1 MNVAVIGTGYVG
13 LVSGSCLAELGHY
26 VTCVDTDAEKVDRLK
41 NGMMPIF
48 EPGLEELVK
57 RNEASGRLRFTTEYA
72 EAVPTANV
80 VSIAVGTPSAPDG
93 SADMSFVY
101 AAAEQIGR
109 HLQSYTVIADKS
121 TVPVGTS
128 EEVAE
133 VIGAIYS
140 GEFDVV
146 SNPEILREGHA
157 ITDFMNPT
165 RIIIGANNEK
175 AAEIMLKLYAFLEC
189 PKLVMSPRSAELTKY
204 AANAFLATKISYINE
219 IAHLAEE
226 LGADVEEVAV
236 GIGADPRIG
245 RDFLRAG
252 LGWGGSCFPKDVRA
266 ILHKAS
272 TVQQEMPIVRA
283 AIEMNARAKTR
294 VVERLEA
301 ALGSLQDKNISLL
314 GLSFK
319 NNTDDTR
326 ESAAIEIMKRMAEK
340 GAHVR
345 AYDPEAKVQEETLF
359 ELFERAPDPYA
370 ATQDADALVIATE
383 WDEFR
388 SLDLARLRT
397 LMKGDIVMDAR
408 NLLHPEE
415 AQKMGFRYF
424 RIGRA

>member
-128 EEVAE
+128 AEVAE

-266 ILHKAS
+266 ILHTAS